1 MTTRPR
7 VKICGITRTKDRD
20 AAVRAGA
27 DAVGFITEVPV
38 ETPRE
43 LDPDRVATLVDG
55 VPPFVAAVLVTMP
68 DSVQEAASLQAKI
81 GADVIQIHGGLSPEK
96 LGRLGDRVDAAVIAA
111 VDADQPDIEEYAAVA
126 DAILVDSTDD
136 RGAGGTGEPHD
147 WSRTR
152 EHVKNLDTPI
162 VLAGGLTPENVAT
175 AVDTVRPFA
184 VDTATG
190 IEHEDPSRE
199 DSTAGDGV
207 RKDHDAMA
215 AFIAN
220 ARGGVNA

>member
-7 VKICGITRTKDRD
+7 VKICGITRAEDRD

-43 LDPDRVATLVDG
+43 LDPDRAASLVDG
-55 VPPFVAAVLVTMP
+55 VPPFVTAVLVTMP
-68 DSVQEAASLQAKI
+68 DSVQEAVSLQAKI

-96 LGRLGDRVDAAVIAA
+96 LGGLGKRVDAGVVAA
-111 VDADQPDIEEYAAVA
+111 VDADQPDIEEYAAMA

-147 WSRTR
+147 WTRTR
-152 EHVKNLDTPI
+152 EHVEQLETPI
-162 VLAGGLTPENVAT
+162 VLAGGLTPDNVGV

-190 IEHEDPSRE
+190 IEHGDTSRNE
-199 DSTAGDGV
+199 GGSSGDV
-207 RKDHDAMA
+207 QKDHDAMA

-220 ARGGVNA
+220 ARGGADA